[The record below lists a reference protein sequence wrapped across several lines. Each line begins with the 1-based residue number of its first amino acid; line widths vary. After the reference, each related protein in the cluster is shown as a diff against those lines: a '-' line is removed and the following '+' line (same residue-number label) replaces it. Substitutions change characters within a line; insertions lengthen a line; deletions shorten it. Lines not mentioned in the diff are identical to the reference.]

1 MSPRDFAFWAKNLR
15 GDLMKSIPFIYL
27 KPEKVPL
34 SDGASPYRTLM
45 IRSTLTPG
53 AFTVIEKKNKK
64 NKRFERS
71 GKRNGS
77 QKH

>member
-1 MSPRDFAFWAKNLR
+1 
-15 GDLMKSIPFIYL
+15 MKSIPFIYL

-53 AFTVIEKKNKK
+53 AFTVIEKKKQKK
-64 NKRFERS
+64 QTLREK
-71 GKRNGS
+71 GK
-77 QKH
+77 KKWKPKALT